1 LQWVH
6 DCNPFAGSL
15 DSFRAVVVPGAA
27 AFVVV
32 ITKQRPIHHLISEKK
47 QRKRPGDKTFLIDF
61 VTATFFFNA
70 CQTRRLGSTRM
81 NNRLGD
87 LPAWA
92 MEDSD
97 DSDDDVPKPTK
108 NGGDIE
114 MQEQKDNHNHYME
127 NFFREVDSVGAD
139 IDAVSQASKDIAK
152 INEASMR
159 ATTTAEEQKLSKKL
173 KPLIETTNKRAKRT
187 KNLLGLLKEETE
199 KLKADGTLNSSD
211 IR

>member
-1 LQWVH
+1 
-6 DCNPFAGSL
+6 
-15 DSFRAVVVPGAA
+15 
-27 AFVVV
+27 
-32 ITKQRPIHHLISEKK
+32 
-47 QRKRPGDKTFLIDF
+47 
-61 VTATFFFNA
+61 
-70 CQTRRLGSTRM
+70 M

-97 DSDDDVPKPTK
+97 SDDDDVPKPSK

-114 MQEQKDNHNHYME
+114 MQDQQNNHNHYME
-127 NFFREVDSVGAD
+127 NFFKEVDSIKAD
-139 IDAVSQASKDIAK
+139 IDAVAQASKDIAK
-152 INEASMR
+152 INEQSMR

-173 KPLIETTNKRAKRT
+173 KPLIDTTNKRAKRT

-199 KLKADGTLNSSD
+199 KLKAEGTLNASD